1 MAKSK
6 IKMKAV
12 IAKYKDSDGMEH
24 VVTAEEAAE
33 INRVMNPHPKYNCKC
48 CGVPVALAKRG
59 KKYYFRAIGKR
70 LEKRSEEEKKYNG
83 HKSNCE
89 FLAKVKRNTIQSKS
103 FSRDVSNLNI
113 EELLRRS
120 EEMKQ
125 DENSGIKPVA
135 PVNTTTKPE
144 EKKNDEE
151 EVSSLKPREIRTRK
165 DLYEASL
172 TRGLGNKKIWLST
185 GSDKKDTIESCVLNS
200 HTFSSFRDGTFELIG
215 YKLAVAMKISAEV
228 ANAIRDRLKEK
239 GMPYSWVLCDPYAG
253 DALKRVFF
261 VFSEENRKAWNSFT
275 DTLRSSQGPGSLY
288 LIGCEWERIAD
299 EGSDMLAIDLK
310 GQEGK
315 VRCYRGHIRGEN
327 IEKLPALNTSECLE
341 DPDFVDFDFT
351 KTDPQS

>member
-125 DENSGIKPVA
+125 AKKGDKEPIA
-135 PVNTTTKPE
+135 PVNTTPKPE

-172 TRGLGNKKIWLST
+172 TRGLKDKKIWMST
-185 GSDKKDTIESCVLNS
+185 GSDEKASIESCVLNG
-200 HTFSSFRDGTFELIG
+200 HTFSSFRDGTLTLNG
-215 YKLAVAMKISAEV
+215 YKLAVAMKINADV
-228 ANAIRDRLKEK
+228 ADAIRDKLKEK

-253 DALKRVFF
+253 DISERVFY
-261 VFSEENRKAWNSFT
+261 VFSEENKDAWNNFT
-275 DTLRSSQGPGSLY
+275 SELRSSKGPGSLY
-288 LIGCEWERIAD
+288 LLGCDWERISD
-299 EGSDMLAIDLK
+299 ENSDMLAINLD
-310 GQEGK
+310 GQTVK
-315 VRCYRGHIRGEN
+315 VRCYRGHIRGNN
-327 IEKLPALNTSECLE
+327 IEKLPPLNTSECLE
-341 DPDFVDFDFT
+341 NPDLVDFDFT

>member
-12 IAKYKDSDGMEH
+12 IAKYKGSDGMEH

-33 INRVMNPHPKYNCKC
+33 INRVMNPHPKYECKC

-59 KKYYFRAIGKR
+59 NTYYFRAIGKR

-83 HKSNCE
+83 HKSDCE
-89 FLAKVKRNTIQSKS
+89 FLVKVKRNTVQSKS

-125 DENSGIKPVA
+125 DDNGDKESIA

-144 EKKNDEE
+144 ERKNDEE
-151 EVSSLKPREIRTRK
+151 DVSSLKPREIRTRK
-165 DLYEASL
+165 DLYEVSL
-172 TRGLGNKKIWLST
+172 IRGLKDKKIWMST
-185 GSDKKDTIESCVLNS
+185 GSDEKASIESCVLNG
-200 HTFSSFRDGTFELIG
+200 HTFSSFRDGMFELIG

-253 DALKRVFF
+253 DISERVFY
-261 VFSEENRKAWNSFT
+261 VFSEENKDAWNNFT
-275 DTLRSSQGPGSLY
+275 SELRSSKGPGSLY
-288 LIGCEWERIAD
+288 LLGCDWERISD
-299 EGSDMLAIDLK
+299 ENSDMLAINLD
-310 GQEGK
+310 GQTVK
-315 VRCYRGHIRGEN
+315 VRCYRGHIRGNN
-327 IEKLPALNTSECLE
+327 IEKLPALNTSESLE
-341 DPDFVDFDFT
+341 NPDLIDFDFS